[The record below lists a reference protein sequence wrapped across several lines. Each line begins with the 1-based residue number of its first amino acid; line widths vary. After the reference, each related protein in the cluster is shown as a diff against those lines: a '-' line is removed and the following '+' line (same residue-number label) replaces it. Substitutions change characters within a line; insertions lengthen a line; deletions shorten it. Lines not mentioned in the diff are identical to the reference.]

1 MELALIV
8 SLIVLSVVAV
18 VGLLGFVIDRGA
30 GRLER

>member
-8 SLIVLSVVAV
+8 SLVVLTVVAV
-18 VGLLGFVIDRGA
+18 VGLLGYVIDRGA